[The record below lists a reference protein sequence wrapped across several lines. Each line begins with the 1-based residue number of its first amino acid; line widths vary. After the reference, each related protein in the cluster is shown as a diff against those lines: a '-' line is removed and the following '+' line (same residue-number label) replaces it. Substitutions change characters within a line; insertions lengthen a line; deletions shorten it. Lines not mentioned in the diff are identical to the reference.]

1 MKKPGLALVFGVFA
15 TATLAGGIEPVM
27 ETAVMETA
35 AASSASDNWAGIALT
50 LLLLGTALN

>member
-27 ETAVMETA
+27 ETA